1 MNPKEI
7 RKSILEVLYKNRS
20 KDFFSPNDLLNELK
34 ISDEELD
41 NEIRYL
47 SEKYFIKIVGGEF
60 CGQQFLN
67 FVGVKITA
75 DGVDLVEDPEEFRKL
90 FTIKVNNNNFG
101 DINHS
106 NLNVN
111 SENNKQTVGIIDE
124 GVNTVY
130 KNIETEGF
138 DVGMHNKGKG
148 ISVKDFK
155 GYGKKGKRWQETWWG
170 ITIIT
175 FASALLVG
183 FLIFWFGWN

>member
-1 MNPKEI
+1 M
-7 RKSILEVLYKNRS
+7 
-20 KDFFSPNDLLNELK
+20 
-34 ISDEELD
+34 
-41 NEIRYL
+41 
-47 SEKYFIKIVGGEF
+47 
-60 CGQQFLN
+60 
-67 FVGVKITA
+67 KITA